1 MTTLTVL
8 QLNAWMSGTMV
19 PDGIN
24 RIAQIIKGAAPDVVI
39 LCEVTTAATVAITN
53 ALGSGWYSI
62 GDDARNGIIAKWPV
76 TQTERSVNH
85 LRGTVAHPARPI
97 SVYSIHLEYTYY
109 VPYLVR
115 GYGGLSPRHP
125 ATAGYGWGPMPRP
138 LLEAADLRDVNLL
151 SGRPQVVDEL
161 TTSMRAEV
169 DAGTLVIAGGDFNE
183 PSDLDW
189 TIEMMYLYE
198 HRGVTK
204 AWESS
209 QIFRKRGFVDAYR
222 EKHPDP
228 VAHPGLTW
236 PASVADAEIGTLT
249 STPLADMR
257 DRIDFIFHDPKQSTL
272 ADIQIIGP
280 PQSVRHTVRVND
292 VDADDFMAPAAA
304 WPSDHRG
311 HVARFTY

>member
-39 LCEVTTAATVAITN
+39 LCEVTTAATDAITK
-53 ALGSGWYSI
+53 ALGSGWYGI

-76 TQTERSVNH
+76 TPTERSVCH

-109 VPYLVR
+109 APYLVR

-151 SGRPQVVDEL
+151 SGRPEWSDRIAAA
-161 TTSMRAEV
+161 MRTEA
-169 DAGTLVIAGGDFNE
+169 DAGTLVLAGGDFNE

-189 TIEMMYLYE
+189 TTEMMYLYE

-204 AWESS
+204 AWESAPL
-209 QIFRKRGFVDAYR
+209 FRKRGFVDAYR

-228 VAHPGLTW
+228 VTHPGLTW

-257 DRIDFIFHDPKQSTL
+257 DRIDFIYHDPKQSTL

>member
-1 MTTLTVL
+1 MTTLTVI

-24 RIAQIIKGAAPDVVI
+24 RIAQIIKGTAADVVI
-39 LCEVTTAATVAITN
+39 LCEVTTAATDAITK
-53 ALGSGWYSI
+53 ALGSGWYGI
-62 GDDARNGIIAKWPV
+62 GDDARNGIIARWQV
-76 TQTERSVNH
+76 TPTERSVCH

-109 VPYLVR
+109 APYLVR

-151 SGRPQVVDEL
+151 SGRPEWSDRIAAA
-161 TTSMRAEV
+161 MRTEA
-169 DAGTLVIAGGDFNE
+169 DAGTLVLAGGDFNE

-189 TIEMMYLYE
+189 TTEMMYLYE

-204 AWESS
+204 VWESAPL
-209 QIFRKRGFVDAYR
+209 FRKRGFVDAYR
-222 EKHPDP
+222 EKYPDP

-249 STPLADMR
+249 TTPLADMR
-257 DRIDFIFHDPKQSTL
+257 DRIDFIYHDPKQSTL